1 MKVPGLAG
9 NIRGVSLVELMVA
22 MLIFSMVA
30 MYGMRFLVLQHSWFV
45 LQEDTA
51 EAQQQARVAMDLLGR
66 ELGLL
71 GFGVPEG
78 EESLLEAT
86 EREIQF
92 LANLDSAI
100 AILGQDAS
108 ADQNSLAVSYVNNRE
123 KFDENRRISICSP
136 ERCEWHFLD
145 RDGGVSGLELQEGLS
160 EAFPRGSVI
169 HIVRRIRYTLRR
181 VEPTRFNLNRAVD
194 QGSPN
199 PVAEG
204 LASMRL
210 NYLDREG
217 REAVSLG
224 DIYRVQIALAARFSR
239 HPEKVRSLTGE
250 VFLRN
255 RQI

>member
-1 MKVPGLAG
+1 MKVPGIAG

-51 EAQQQARVAMDLLGR
+51 EAQQQVRVAIDLLGR

-71 GFGVPEG
+71 GFGVPQG

-100 AILGQDAS
+100 AYLGQDAS
-108 ADQNSLAVSYVNNRE
+108 AEQTSLDVGYVNNRG
-123 KFDENRRISICSP
+123 KFDENRRVSICSP
-136 ERCEWHFLD
+136 ERCEWHFLAN
-145 RDGGVSGLELQEGLS
+145 DGGVNSLELQEGLS

-169 HIVRRIRYTLRR
+169 HIVRRIRYTLRM
-181 VEPTRFNLNRAVD
+181 VEPSRFNLNRAVD
-194 QGSPN
+194 QGSPK

-204 LASMRL
+204 LASMQL
-210 NYLDREG
+210 DYLDRED
-217 REAVSLG
+217 RKAASLS
-224 DIYRVQIALAARFSR
+224 DIHRVKIALAARLPR
-239 HPEKVRSLTGE
+239 HPEKVRSLMAE

-255 RQI
+255 R